1 LITILLKDRKIC
13 AQLDMRHPAY
23 TNLCLIIQSL
33 LSARAIDDCTWSI
46 SYNDLQ
52 RLRRALD
59 YSGLVEGRNVT
70 EDAFQFVSWI
80 HSQRERN
87 DQIKKGV
94 NNEHIRAILNPRLKV
109 TPYEDQY
116 TGVAYAVN
124 NRRVGIFDDMGC
136 GKSLEALSSVVF
148 LGSAI
153 RKTLLVSP
161 YTVQIGFAREIAEHT
176 NLKGLPV
183 PSGRQQAL
191 EFIKS
196 NMHTSWDIMMTHPEN
211 IIGTKNSSVG
221 GEILNLIM
229 SMTWDMIIIDEFHM
243 YKNLDAKRTQCILSL
258 LNDTRDR
265 AGKRPRA
272 IVMTGT
278 PISESP
284 MNAYVVLKVLSYDYI
299 PHITRFEDHFVVKQE
314 VSYGEKG
321 KHLKVTGYKNLD
333 ELKELLEAV
342 SIRRSKEDMVGF
354 PDRVFMIRD
363 VVLEGRQLK
372 LYQALCGEV
381 IRDLPQDSQIN
392 MEQLFSSNR
401 MLRLRQLMNHPSILD
416 EKGDSAKYQGCDAL
430 LEEILADPEAKV
442 VLWTEFRPAVDLLY
456 ERYNDLYGAVKIYGG
471 VDNVALLRIK
481 QEFEESERPRVAV
494 CIPAKAGTGVDFLA
508 RARTAIYL
516 DRPHSFTHLKQSLDR
531 IHRRVAAEK
540 KTRLDFIRSKPA
552 TVIFLDVV
560 NSIDVLIR
568 ENSIRKQNLVDA
580 VTVSDEKLIRL
591 GRSDILR
598 YLGKAA

>member
-1 LITILLKDRKIC
+1 MIGVYLRDKKIC
-13 AQLDMRHPAY
+13 VELDVRHPSY
-23 TNLCLIIQSL
+23 GGLCLIIQSL
-33 LSARAIDDCTWSI
+33 LSSRALDEKSWSI
-46 SYNDLQ
+46 SYNDLG
-52 RLRRALD
+52 RLRRILD
-59 YSGLVEGRNVT
+59 YNGMTGGRTVS
-70 EDAFQFVSWI
+70 EDAYSFVSWV
-80 HSQRERN
+80 HAQRERN
-87 DQIKKGV
+87 EQLKKGV
-94 NNEHIRAILNPRLKV
+94 NNEHVRSVLASKLNA

-116 TGVAYAVN
+116 TGIAYAVN
-124 NRRVGIFDDMGC
+124 NRRVGIFDDMGA
-136 GKSLEALSSVVF
+136 GKSLEALASIVF
-148 LGSAI
+148 LGSAVQ
-153 RKTLLVSP
+153 KTLLVSP
-161 YTVQIGFAREIAEHT
+161 YTVQIGFMREINEHT
-176 NLKGLPV
+176 YLKGLQV

-191 EFIKS
+191 EFVRS
-196 NMHTSWDIMMTHPEN
+196 NRDTSWDILMTHPEN
-211 IIGTKNSSVG
+211 IVGTKNSKVG
-221 GEILNLIM
+221 SEILNLLM
-229 SMTWDMIIIDEFHM
+229 SMTWDMIIVDEFHM
-243 YKNLDAKRTQCILSL
+243 FKNLGAKRTQCVLSL

-265 AGKRPRA
+265 SGKRPRA

-284 MNAYVVLKVLSYDYI
+284 MNAYVALKVLSYDYI

-314 VSYGEKG
+314 ISYGNKG

-342 SIRRSKEDMVGF
+342 SIRRTKEDMVGF

-363 VVLEGRQLK
+363 VMLEGHQLK
-372 LYQALCGEV
+372 LYSALCGEV

-401 MLRLRQLMNHPSILD
+401 MLRLRQLMNHPSILG
-416 EKGDSAKYQGCDAL
+416 EKGESAKYLGCDSL
-430 LEEILADPEAKV
+430 LEEVLANPEAKV

-456 ERYNDLYGAVKIYGG
+456 ERYKDTYGAVKIYGG
-471 VDNVALLRIK
+471 VDNTALERIK
-481 QEFEESERPRVAV
+481 DEFENSERPRVAV

-540 KTRLDFIRSKPA
+540 RTRLDYIRSMPA

-560 NSIDVLIR
+560 NSVDVLIR

-580 VTVSDEKLIRL
+580 VTIADEKLIKL

-598 YLGKAA
+598 YLGKVA